1 MRIPVYSILVKSYL
15 WIQVLVPETQTGMEP
30 EQTQAAVAV
39 AQPESEAVPETQ
51 SIEVT
56 QTTSEMEV
64 SREPSEV
71 REEGVYVDSSAYLEA
86 TPSAAVVEESKPDD
100 LVTQVVQPE
109 KPVEPSGIEEEK
121 EEEEEEVREREEGVE
136 GMETVQHEAEPEK
149 LVEQE
154 SVTGEQATLR
164 LADTTQGE
172 TMVGGAKEAVED
184 EGGEGEMEERDEV
197 VEEGMEEGEG
207 VGAPVQEVAEVEGG
221 MVDVEGGEEGGEEG
235 PETMEELTEEEEE
248 EEQVR
253 LSRRRMREEG

>member
-1 MRIPVYSILVKSYL
+1 MRIPVCSILVKSYL

-30 EQTQAAVAV
+30 EQTQSAVAV

-71 REEGVYVDSSAYLEA
+71 REEGAYVDSSAYLEA

-121 EEEEEEVREREEGVE
+121 EDEEEEVKEREEGVE

-154 SVTGEQATLR
+154 SVTGEQATLG

-172 TMVGGAKEAVED
+172 TVVGGAKEAVED
-184 EGGEGEMEERDEV
+184 EGGEAEREERQRWRNV
-197 VEEGMEEGEG
+197 
-207 VGAPVQEVAEVEGG
+207 
-221 MVDVEGGEEGGEEG
+221 
-235 PETMEELTEEEEE
+235 
-248 EEQVR
+248 VR
-253 LSRRRMREEG
+253 LWKRGWRRVKVSGHLCKKLRKLKVGWWTWRGVRREVWRAVRRDQRP